1 MSKND
6 FLKLQPD
13 HRTVLVK
20 DMTVF
25 NSLRDFLLN
34 SGYIKVYETPRVG
47 EEKTAMATFAC
58 RNLITGDCLAVVY
71 GISASDELAHPQA
84 PFVYG
89 GNDKKPE
96 ELLTYVQ
103 HLALRTSDI
112 FKLKEHLEKQGAQ
125 FLTPVFQE
133 KDSFGPLLQ
142 CFTRELFDD
151 EWFFIELVQRDYNPG
166 DIKKKTGEQFSNK
179 TVQSLYSMKQEE
191 FREWQTTKRKPKMF
205 EGNPEEVKKKVR
217 DFLGNMEPKDFPR
230 TVPCLKKIFD

>member
-1 MSKND
+1 MPKTD

-34 SGYIKVYETPRVG
+34 SGYVKVYETSRVG

-58 RNLITGDCLAVVY
+58 RNLIHGDCLAVVY

-89 GNDKKPE
+89 GSGRKPE

-125 FLTPVFQE
+125 FLTPIFQE

-151 EWFFIELVQRDYNPG
+151 EWFFIELVQRDYNP
-166 DIKKKTGEQFSNK
+166 DAIQKKAGEQFANK
-179 TVQSLYSMKQEE
+179 TVQSLYAMKQEE
-191 FREWQTTKRKPKMF
+191 FRQWLATKRKPKMF
-205 EGNPEEVKKKVR
+205 EGNQEEVKKK
-217 DFLGNMEPKDFPR
+217 LKALLSQMEPKDFPK
-230 TVPCLKKIFD
+230 TVPCLQKIFA